1 VEAEGGTGE
10 NVKPRNEVRTP
21 RVSAPG
27 AGGVKGR
34 GGVAPAP
41 RRRETAEASKAEV
54 GKTRVH
60 ALPESQFNDS
70 GGEGI
75 RKRSC
80 PVREGGKGGEE
91 AMSEDKKPKFK
102 RKTIELT
109 GWVVVKPRQESQK
122 KPETERR
129 EDIKRRINE
138 ELEFLMEM
146 EDRMPRKDE
155 KKHVDY
161 ETEQM
166 EQMIELC
173 VDGAM
178 ADLRRAL
185 LAEELEIY
193 EKCYR
198 FFKRTSSKIIRDYAA
213 EQILRRA
220 ANLRGE
226 G

>member
-1 VEAEGGTGE
+1 
-10 NVKPRNEVRTP
+10 
-21 RVSAPG
+21 
-27 AGGVKGR
+27 
-34 GGVAPAP
+34 
-41 RRRETAEASKAEV
+41 
-54 GKTRVH
+54 
-60 ALPESQFNDS
+60 
-70 GGEGI
+70 
-75 RKRSC
+75 
-80 PVREGGKGGEE
+80 
-91 AMSEDKKPKFK
+91 MSEDEKPKFK
-102 RKTIELT
+102 KKTIELT
-109 GWVVVKPRQESQK
+109 GWVTVKPRQLPGVKPRQESQK
-122 KPETERR
+122 TERR

-155 KKHVDY
+155 KKPVDY

-185 LAEELEIY
+185 PPEELEIY

-226 G
+226 K

>member
-1 VEAEGGTGE
+1 MSGDEKPEPFKRKGMII
-10 NVKPRNEVRTP
+10 VKPR
-21 RVSAPG
+21 
-27 AGGVKGR
+27 
-34 GGVAPAP
+34 
-41 RRRETAEASKAEV
+41 
-54 GKTRVH
+54 
-60 ALPESQFNDS
+60 
-70 GGEGI
+70 
-75 RKRSC
+75 
-80 PVREGGKGGEE
+80 
-91 AMSEDKKPKFK
+91 
-102 RKTIELT
+102 
-109 GWVVVKPRQESQK
+109 QK

-129 EDIKRRINE
+129 EDIKKRINE

-146 EDRMPRKDE
+146 EDRMPRKEE
-155 KKHVDY
+155 KKPVDY

-185 LAEELEIY
+185 PPEELEIY

-198 FFKRTSSKIIRDYAA
+198 FFKRTSSKIIRDYTA

-226 G
+226 K